1 MMLVL
6 ASLSSLSSL
15 SSRSLSNRVTR
26 PLISQ
31 LECLCG
37 PFVSSRRFSSKKFRR
52 SQHSKKQKQN
62 PPRPKPKSFQDVPP
76 LYTALTSSPNA
87 YVAICA
93 CEERNIS
100 PKGLFTDSKIPH
112 SFRYSTFD
120 FCHPSRFPN
129 HELPTYNIPEVA
141 FLGRSNV
148 GKSSLVNSIMG
159 SNLAR
164 CSKTPGRT
172 QVVNYFPMIPR
183 NRIIKD
189 RWEPHMAQ
197 GFIVD
202 LPGYGYAN
210 APVTAMTD
218 WQARTQDYLLNRRNH
233 GTLQRVFILI
243 DARRGS
249 TQIDRDI
256 MGWLDVAEISYSVI
270 ITKADRVTKAQ
281 VVRYAND
288 ICMRY
293 HSQMF
298 GGEESSGSQ
307 GPVVH
312 VTSASDN
319 LGILE
324 MKCTVDAEFVSYYSS
339 RKEDNRVPVQKE
351 DEDDIL
357 LGDEDYNEGDQHQ
370 HRRHSQYDDDNYMSS
385 DSEDDEHLGFP
396 EYDAGKEWDE
406 GEGDEESEDE

>member
-1 MMLVL
+1 MMLVCL
-6 ASLSSLSSL
+6 NSL
-15 SSRSLSNRVTR
+15 SSRTFPSRVTR
-26 PLISQ
+26 PFISQ
-31 LECLCG
+31 LECFRG
-37 PFVSSRRFSSKKFRR
+37 PFVSSRSFYSKKFRK
-52 SQHSKKQKQN
+52 SQHSKRQKQN
-62 PPRPKPKSFQDVPP
+62 PPRPKPKPFQDVPP

-93 CEERNIS
+93 CEAYNMS
-100 PKGLFTDSKIPH
+100 PKGLFTDTEIPR
-112 SFRYSTFD
+112 SFRFSIFD

-148 GKSSLVNSIMG
+148 GKSTLVNSIMG

-183 NRIIKD
+183 DRIIKD
-189 RWEPHMAQ
+189 RWDPHMAH

-202 LPGYGYAN
+202 LPGYGFAN
-210 APVTAMTD
+210 APENTVTD
-218 WQARTQDYLLNRRNH
+218 WQAKTQDFLLARRNQ

-249 TQIDRDI
+249 TQMDRDI
-256 MGWLDVAEISYSVI
+256 MGWLDVAEISYSMI

-288 ICMRY
+288 ISMRY

-298 GGEESSGSQ
+298 GGEENSGSQ
-307 GPVVH
+307 GPVIH

-324 MKCTVDAEFVSYYSS
+324 MQSTVDAEFISYYSKRGKGNGKS
-339 RKEDNRVPVQKE
+339 ALEG
-351 DEDDIL
+351 DEDDFL
-357 LGDEDYNEGDQHQ
+357 LGDEENDDDNQHQ
-370 HRRHSQYDDDNYMSS
+370 YQSQHSPQYDDNNYMSS
-385 DSEDDEHLGFP
+385 HSEDDEHFGFP
-396 EYDAGKEWDE
+396 KYDAGEEWDDD
-406 GEGDEESEDE
+406 EGDAESKDK